1 MYTVYIKLIIGVK
14 GSHAVCI
21 SPLTALMVEQVAKF
35 NKLGI
40 TAEFVGEAQSD
51 ASARSRVLNAEVQI
65 VLISPENAI
74 LNPMYHNMF
83 LSRAY
88 KHRMV
93 ALVVDEAH
101 CVRSW

>member
-1 MYTVYIKLIIGVK
+1 MK
-14 GSHAVCI
+14 GSIAVII

-51 ASARSRVLNAEVQI
+51 VSARSRVLNAEVQI

-74 LNPMYHNMF
+74 LNPMYRNMF
-83 LSRAY
+83 LSRVY
-88 KHRMV
+88 KHRMI

>member
-1 MYTVYIKLIIGVK
+1 MYTICIKLIIGVK
-14 GSHAVCI
+14 ESTVVCI
-21 SPLTALMVEQVAKF
+21 SPLTALMVEQVVKF

-65 VLISPENAI
+65 VLISLENAI
-74 LNPMYHNMF
+74 LNPMYRNMF
-83 LSRAY
+83 LSRVY

-93 ALVVDEAH
+93 ALY
-101 CVRSW
+101 